1 MCFNLNYSHQH
12 ILHGSVKQNKKY
24 ILELLFPKLT
34 ISSVRTGNMPF
45 IFVFSFLPTI
55 MNSIEYIVGIGK
67 CIDG

>member
-1 MCFNLNYSHQH
+1 
-12 ILHGSVKQNKKY
+12 
-24 ILELLFPKLT
+24 
-34 ISSVRTGNMPF
+34 MPF